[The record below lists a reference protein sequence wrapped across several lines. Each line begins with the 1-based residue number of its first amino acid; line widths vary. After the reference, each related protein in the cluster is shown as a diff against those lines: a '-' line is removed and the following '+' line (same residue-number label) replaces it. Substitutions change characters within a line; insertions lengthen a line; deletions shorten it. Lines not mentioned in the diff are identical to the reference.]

1 MRFFF
6 GEGPEGAPAQPAIRS
21 IARPV
26 GKRLLRGRAIANPTV
41 RPLAAPPGRR
51 HAGLYRKTMKPH
63 LAPLGKPI
71 DCHANHCSNVSTS
84 HNGRYVNRVTAGKR

>member
-51 HAGLYRKTMKPH
+51 HFGLYRRTMKTPST
-63 LAPLGKPI
+63 PLDKPI
-71 DCHANHCSNVSTS
+71 DGNANHL
-84 HNGRYVNRVTAGKR
+84 